1 MSGKSGADIKQ
12 LEQQAL
18 AYAGEIDSDYLKDGL
33 EQCPNCRGMLVGVL
47 ASPKYLRMSSQ
58 AKTEFL
64 NSLWGEEPE
73 GEEGFD
79 DSRFYDPK
87 SHLP

>member
-1 MSGKSGADIKQ
+1 MPEKSGSDITQ

-18 AYAGEIDSDYLKDGL
+18 AYAEEIDSDYQKDGL
-33 EQCPNCRGMLVGVL
+33 EVCPNCHGLLAAVL
-47 ASPKYLRMSSQ
+47 ASPQYLGLS
-58 AKTEFL
+58 AGDKTEFL
-64 NSLWGEEPE
+64 NGLWGEDPE